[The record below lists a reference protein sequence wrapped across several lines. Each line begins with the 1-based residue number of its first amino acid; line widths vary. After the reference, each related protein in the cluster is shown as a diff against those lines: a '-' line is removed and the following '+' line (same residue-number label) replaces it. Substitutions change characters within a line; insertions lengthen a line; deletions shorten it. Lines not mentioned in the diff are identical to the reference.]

1 MRFPVFCSHPM
12 PSFHGAHKDVH
23 YYITSSDNLRSEN
36 TGSVTPEANEI
47 QSVVFTRSISKVLFR
62 SHGNIHRS
70 YKISHPL
77 SDTDTEVSNEDVK
90 SY

>member
-1 MRFPVFCSHPM
+1 M
-12 PSFHGAHKDVH
+12 GLTKDVH
-23 YYITSSDNLRSEN
+23 YYITSSGNLRSEN

-62 SHGNIHRS
+62 SHGKIHRS
-70 YKISHPL
+70 YKKISRPL